1 MNSVSHCDTPLL
13 RVAYLDGGPQDGAP
27 VILLHGWP
35 DDATTYARISPVL
48 HEAGFRTFSPWLRG
62 FGPTSFLSKE
72 IMRSGE
78 IAAMAQ
84 DVLDFADALG
94 LSRFAVVG
102 HDWGARISYLLASV
116 FLDRIK
122 CCAALSL
129 GWQPGKPATPAPG
142 QAKAFWYQW
151 FMATARGAEFVRNNG
166 KEFARYQWDSW
177 GPSGWFD
184 DAIFDGV
191 ASSFENPDWAD
202 VTLHSYRVRWEE
214 AEPDPRYAELAR
226 RQAAV
231 KIITVPILTLHGGA
245 DRVVFA
251 QSSEGLEEHFTA
263 FYRRVVLDGIGHFP
277 TREASDQVSRLL
289 AAFLDSH
296 GKR

>member
-1 MNSVSHCDTPLL
+1 
-13 RVAYLDGGPQDGAP
+13 
-27 VILLHGWP
+27 
-35 DDATTYARISPVL
+35 
-48 HEAGFRTFSPWLRG
+48 
-62 FGPTSFLSKE
+62 
-72 IMRSGE
+72 
-78 IAAMAQ
+78 
-84 DVLDFADALG
+84 
-94 LSRFAVVG
+94 
-102 HDWGARISYLLASV
+102 
-116 FLDRIK
+116 
-122 CCAALSL
+122 
-129 GWQPGKPATPAPG
+129 
-142 QAKAFWYQW
+142 
-151 FMATARGAEFVRNNG
+151 MATARGAEFVRNNG